1 MNRLGYWWS
10 APDIEIHEIEG
21 RFIALEGWNGEIY
34 LNCWEVEEM
43 VGDEG
48 FGIRADGI
56 IVRPIYQQCNE
67 GDFEIEG
74 YEILP

>member
-1 MNRLGYWWS
+1 MNRLGYWWN
-10 APDIEIHEIEG
+10 APDIEIYEIEG

-48 FGIRADGI
+48 FGIKADGI
-56 IVRPIYQQCNE
+56 IVRPIYQKCNE
-67 GDFEIEG
+67 DDFEIEG